1 MLLAEDMLDTE
12 DCVVGCVSASTMMQ
26 QCHLEG
32 IPSIIAPSLHV
43 AESDSVLVDVGFEEA
58 LGLHVVV
65 DDGLRMR
72 TDRDGGGGGGTA
84 SGGGSGVWSS
94 GGGLGCCSKG
104 L

>member
-43 AESDSVLVDVGFEEA
+43 AESDSVLVDVGFEE
-58 LGLHVVV
+58 GLHMHVVV
-65 DDGLRMR
+65 DDGLR
-72 TDRDGGGGGGTA
+72 TDRDGGGGG
-84 SGGGSGVWSS
+84 V
-94 GGGLGCCSKG
+94 
-104 L
+104 